1 MSEINHAEGKIEQ
14 DTHSCPVCGK
24 EIPIGQDCCPEC
36 EFLYLQ
42 MSGGL

>member
-1 MSEINHAEGKIEQ
+1 MFEINSTKNEPEQ

-24 EIPIGQDCCPEC
+24 EIPVGQDCCPEC

-42 MSGGL
+42 MTGGL